1 MLGRRTRSLGEGAL
15 RTQLSVAQQRIA
27 TLEGYIHNREREYH
41 QVNTTQLVSVISCTP
56 PALFANTLGIINHYR
71 VLYHV
76 FMLMDRLVLP
86 VAVGLLVALSLS
98 RGVLGGGEW
107 EELIML
113 SCQPGVSNPL
123 KKNLMM
129 VSIAI

>member
-1 MLGRRTRSLGEGAL
+1 MS
-15 RTQLSVAQQRIA
+15 S
-27 TLEGYIHNREREYH
+27 
-41 QVNTTQLVSVISCTP
+41 TP
-56 PALFANTLGIINHYR
+56 PAPVCKLHSVIHYR

-86 VAVGLLVALSLS
+86 VAVGLLVVLSLT
-98 RGVLGGGEW
+98 RGVLGEGEW

-129 VSIAI
+129 VSIAT